1 MVNSIKDTVWVGI
14 SDLDQEGVWKFVTDK
29 TVFDPNKGNTLY
41 RWGCGEPNNH
51 SGSQHCGCIWYRSI
65 SYGDGCF
72 MDDSF
77 CWKVKRGLCEIK
89 NY

>member
-1 MVNSIKDTVWVGI
+1 MVNSIKHTVWVGI
-14 SDLDQEGVWKFVTDK
+14 TDIDREEFWKFVTDK
-29 TVFDPNKGNTLY
+29 TVFDPNKGKTLY

-51 SGSQHCGCIWYRSI
+51 SGSQHCGCSWYKS
-65 SYGDGCF
+65 F

-77 CWKVKRGLCEIK
+77 CWKEKRGLGEIK